1 MKFVARDAFQWY
13 WRRVLDNIDTWLPAI
28 LTDEGKE
35 PEKYT
40 QLRAGLKV
48 HLTLWVT
55 TLWLLATTGDDSNI
69 VSEESLT
76 DTFSKVISM
85 RILGETNKG
94 VDYLVDGCNTV
105 LSKNMVKYILTIPIS
120 VVFYLFGA
128 YYEVNKEYVDV
139 PSSYILNQVVMLY
152 REEIIK

>member
-1 MKFVARDAFQWY
+1 MKFIARDAFQWY
-13 WRRVLDNIDTWLPAI
+13 WGRVLDNIDTWLPAT

-35 PEKYT
+35 PATYAR
-40 QLRAGLKV
+40 LRDGLRV
-48 HLTLWVT
+48 HLSLWTT
-55 TLWLLATTGDDSNI
+55 TLWLLSTHDDSTNI

-85 RILGETNKG
+85 CILGATKQG
-94 VDYLVDGCNTV
+94 SSKVLSDCDSV
-105 LSKNMVKYILTIPIS
+105 LSKSMVKYILSIPIS

-152 REEIIK
+152 RKEIMK